1 MLRPFAHPVA
11 CCCVLL
17 RKVWNQS
24 NFWAN
29 HSQHFFCFLI
39 AEAQHNNVGSVRTA
53 LPLRHARALHMVSK
67 VLWVVPFPRCT
78 AGPNIVSLVWIGN
91 RLLVW
96 KKGQHLTRAWLTI
109 KRTISWIPNKEAQN
123 PTSRYKIFG
132 ESRFPGSCK
141 ISYPNKKSCIF
152 PNPAQY
158 FGQFP
163 DPENTLQTLFG
174 CWWLIS
180 VSAHKWQVLWC
191 FCFTV
196 HCPSRLLFGAMLF
209 KT

>member
-1 MLRPFAHPVA
+1 
-11 CCCVLL
+11 
-17 RKVWNQS
+17 
-24 NFWAN
+24 
-29 HSQHFFCFLI
+29 
-39 AEAQHNNVGSVRTA
+39 
-53 LPLRHARALHMVSK
+53 MVSK
-67 VLWVVPFPRCT
+67 VLWIVSFPRCT

-91 RLLVW
+91 RLLIL
-96 KKGQHLTRAWLTI
+96 KEGQHLTRAWLTP
-109 KRTISWIPNKEAQN
+109 KRTISWIPNKEAHN
-123 PTSRYKIFG
+123 PTSRSKIFG

-141 ISYPNKKSCIF
+141 ISYPDKKSCIF
-152 PNPAQY
+152 PNPAQC

-163 DPENTLQTLFG
+163 DSGNTVQTLFG

-209 KT
+209 KTFFLRVTSKIFSRLQTKP

>member
-1 MLRPFAHPVA
+1 
-11 CCCVLL
+11 
-17 RKVWNQS
+17 
-24 NFWAN
+24 
-29 HSQHFFCFLI
+29 
-39 AEAQHNNVGSVRTA
+39 
-53 LPLRHARALHMVSK
+53 MVSK
-67 VLWVVPFPRCT
+67 VLWIVSFPRCT

-91 RLLVW
+91 RLLIL
-96 KKGQHLTRAWLTI
+96 KEGQHLTRAWLTP
-109 KRTISWIPNKEAQN
+109 KRTISWIPNKEAHN
-123 PTSRYKIFG
+123 PTSRSKIFG

-141 ISYPNKKSCIF
+141 ISYPDKKSCIF

-163 DPENTLQTLFG
+163 DSGNTVQTLFG

-196 HCPSRLLFGAMLF
+196 HFPSRLLFGAMLF
-209 KT
+209 KTFFFKGYLQDFQSFADKALTLCVIRGSQLDSWNLDLLKPNLDFTNYS

>member
-1 MLRPFAHPVA
+1 MLLHVVA
-11 CCCVLL
+11 CCAKFETGQTFEPTTPNISFVS
-17 RKVWNQS
+17 WS
-24 NFWAN
+24 PTYSATTF
-29 HSQHFFCFLI
+29 SQLF
-39 AEAQHNNVGSVRTA
+39 QHCWG
-53 LPLRHARALHMVSK
+53 HARALHMVSK
-67 VLWVVPFPRCT
+67 VLWIVSFPRCT

-91 RLLVW
+91 RLLIL
-96 KKGQHLTRAWLTI
+96 KEGQHLTRAWLTP
-109 KRTISWIPNKEAQN
+109 KRTISWIPNKEAHN
-123 PTSRYKIFG
+123 PTSRSKIFG

-141 ISYPNKKSCIF
+141 ISYPDKKSCIF
-152 PNPAQY
+152 PNPAQC

-163 DPENTLQTLFG
+163 DSGNTVQTLFG

-209 KT
+209 KTFF

>member
-1 MLRPFAHPVA
+1 
-11 CCCVLL
+11 
-17 RKVWNQS
+17 
-24 NFWAN
+24 
-29 HSQHFFCFLI
+29 
-39 AEAQHNNVGSVRTA
+39 
-53 LPLRHARALHMVSK
+53 MVSK
-67 VLWVVPFPRCT
+67 VLWVVPLPRCT

-132 ESRFPGSCK
+132 ESRFLGSCK

-209 KT
+209 KTYFFKSYLQDFQSFVDKALTLCVICGSQLDSWNLLKPNLDFTSYS

>member
-1 MLRPFAHPVA
+1 
-11 CCCVLL
+11 
-17 RKVWNQS
+17 
-24 NFWAN
+24 
-29 HSQHFFCFLI
+29 
-39 AEAQHNNVGSVRTA
+39 
-53 LPLRHARALHMVSK
+53 MVSK

-91 RLLVW
+91 WLLVW
-96 KKGQHLTRAWLTI
+96 KKGQHLTRAWLTV

-158 FGQFP
+158 LGQFP

-174 CWWLIS
+174 CCWLIS

-209 KT
+209 KTYFFKGYLQDFQSFVDKALTLCVICGSQLDSWNLLKPNLDFTSYS

>member
-1 MLRPFAHPVA
+1 
-11 CCCVLL
+11 
-17 RKVWNQS
+17 
-24 NFWAN
+24 
-29 HSQHFFCFLI
+29 
-39 AEAQHNNVGSVRTA
+39 
-53 LPLRHARALHMVSK
+53 MVSK

-152 PNPAQY
+152 PNPARY

-209 KT
+209 KTYFFKSYLQDFQSFVDKALTLCVICGSQLDSWNLLKPNLDFTSYS